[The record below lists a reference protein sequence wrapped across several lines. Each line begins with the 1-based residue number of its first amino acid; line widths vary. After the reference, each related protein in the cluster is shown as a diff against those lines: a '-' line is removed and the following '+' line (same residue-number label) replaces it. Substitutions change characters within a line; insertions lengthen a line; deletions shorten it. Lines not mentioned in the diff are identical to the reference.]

1 MQGKMIRLG
10 LMAALCL
17 VAGATVPAR
26 ADVLITVTP
35 SVAPN
40 AFGSPSYGAYVQ
52 NAVAALEQGK
62 SSYGDPTSPSHTRA
76 ERLSAVPQ
84 VLVSGFPSWLGTA
97 EPGTA
102 FGPAFANELGNR
114 LLFGLTILGNGE
126 QFSISQLSFTATSS
140 DPSNSLG
147 FSFGVNTYNYSNDYV
162 GVIFGT
168 GGNPDQYITSGANT
182 QMVDAVFGRGSGNAF
197 AVYTTD
203 PGATMQDKLDNAL
216 AAIPDMTFTGT
227 YTLGGATGSAFVNV
241 SGHRRPRAL
250 GPGSRPARASVA
262 RPLRLRPALFRRRVA
277 GDERGQ
283 S

>member
-10 LMAALCL
+10 LAAALCL

-26 ADVLITVTP
+26 ADLTIDVTP

-52 NAVAALEQGK
+52 NAVDALATGT
-62 SSYGDPTSPSHTRA
+62 SSWGDPNSPSYYQA
-76 ERLSAVPQ
+76 LSKGSTVSADQ

-97 EPGTA
+97 DPGTA
-102 FGPAFANELGNR
+102 FGPNYANELGNR
-114 LLFGLTILGNGE
+114 LLFGLNIQGNGE
-126 QFSISQLSFTATSS
+126 KFSISQLSFTEKSS
-140 DPSNSLG
+140 DPANALG
-147 FSFGVNTYNYSNDYV
+147 FTFGAGSYNYSNDYV

-197 AVYTTD
+197 AVYMTD

-216 AAIPDMTFTGT
+216 AGIPDMTFTGT

-241 SGHRRPRAL
+241 AAAAVPEPSTLLLSGTGAVLGLAYAWRR
-250 GPGSRPARASVA
+250 
-262 RPLRLRPALFRRRVA
+262 RRRVT
-277 GDERGQ
+277 E
-283 S
+283 